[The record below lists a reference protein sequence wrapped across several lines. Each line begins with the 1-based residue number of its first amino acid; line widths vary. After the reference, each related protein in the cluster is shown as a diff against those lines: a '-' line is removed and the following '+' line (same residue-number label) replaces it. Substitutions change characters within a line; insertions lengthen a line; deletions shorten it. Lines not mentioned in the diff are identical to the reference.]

1 MQFNRLV
8 CAASHFRG
16 KVRSEFCYLPP
27 SCEKC
32 GSYLRPDVV
41 WFGEGISR
49 EVWNQA
55 VMHSITCDVMIIVG
69 TSLAVSPANKLHSY
83 AKNNRA
89 TLVEINPEDTPFS
102 YEMDFSIRKTAV
114 DALSRLDINF

>member
-1 MQFNRLV
+1 
-8 CAASHFRG
+8 
-16 KVRSEFCYLPP
+16 
-27 SCEKC
+27 
-32 GSYLRPDVV
+32 
-41 WFGEGISR
+41 
-49 EVWNQA
+49 
-55 VMHSITCDVMIIVG
+55 MIIVG